1 MLLVRKN
8 CPQLV
13 TIFSFVM
20 SFVREGDT
28 QGRDQ
33 GQDLTKREQDAEPGL
48 SRADMST
55 PGEMMRGYN
64 LPFIFT

>member
-1 MLLVRKN
+1 MLLVMKN

-33 GQDLTKREQDAEPGL
+33 GQDKQRENRMWSPD
-48 SRADMST
+48 
-55 PGEMMRGYN
+55 
-64 LPFIFT
+64 